1 MSTMAPVEHGLPNL
15 TFQKLESIRQR
26 RTVLL
31 LVRTVA
37 LVSSVFLALLLV
49 GALIDKFWILSEPLR
64 VWWSLATYAA
74 AMSVGVASIYPLFQR
89 WGLREAAQVVELEVP
104 QLKNKLLSAVELPAD
119 SDEPRMGSAE
129 LRRQLQAMVVAEV
142 GWVKPATVLPW
153 RRIRAILFSLGGT
166 CLLIAGLA
174 AVPHWQIPQHMWR
187 MLWPVANVPRP
198 SLAEVRLLEPAPNV
212 AVLALNEMQ
221 RFRAQFELLGQERP
235 MLPEAMH
242 LEIRAKVAGRQP
254 LRVMMKRDSE
264 AGLVSPRANNLRTD
278 AESTAAVAGDM
289 DQSPGTSYSAL
300 VNIEDR
306 AFEYRVVSEI
316 GETPWYSGRAEERPK
331 VDEFTIVVTPPDYAG
346 VEPQTLVAPTG
357 DVEVIAGSR
366 VSWALKTN
374 VPVAEA
380 KMRWRDEVAP
390 TAVTATTPATTD
402 DGGPRFAFDDAGA
415 LVLSEPAIS
424 SRSFQVDLRSVV
436 GLNSTFPPTHELVV
450 KADQAP
456 RLSWLKPKELARV
469 IRPRSAAALK
479 IAMEDEYPIQR
490 LEQWSRVN
498 RGTWR
503 IDSLPAPTV
512 AVSESDWIWEIAVLN
527 AKIGDL
533 IETKIVAVDRNG
545 QAGESPTGE
554 WVVSGTELDATRDA
568 ETLVREEIA
577 TLIGRLKPIV
587 RAKQQRLKEL
597 TEPWRQNVNDPA
609 ATRELS
615 SEIITSVDDLARLLE
630 DTHTQVEH
638 LMGQLR
644 NPVSLEE
651 VNLLL
656 DTMTQWASEADVIRM
671 TFEVAVAREPVDQ
684 RQGIVD
690 RFRGRYEHC
699 LYGLDRL
706 PLLSQVMVSHDIL
719 ADLSRDLE
727 DALQFQR
734 ELLRDEESIGTKIWQ
749 REQMILSEYLV
760 RVGQGMH
767 AHSGLLPDGP
777 ANGLREWAQIVEQL
791 GEKSTRLAEQDV
803 VQAYKVRELVN
814 EIQTRV
820 NLLQLYSWLPDE
832 IVNMRRELFQHSGKT
847 KDIIVRAINDWRYER
862 QFATD
867 ASVPTDSVR
876 ATMETIQRRRATRYS
891 RADHSVKYAADLG
904 SAHRAMQHQIQLNNG
919 DPQQIDQRLQQIAE
933 AVGTIESG
941 QKVENARRFLE
952 TTLETERYAATGKV
966 ARTENPRLWEAFG
979 QQLEWAHENMQS
991 VAVVHEIAGVI
1002 HGLRWSTA
1010 AQAAWQKM
1018 GPRRWDLHSRAVSA
1032 ASDLESVAA
1041 ELLKQEVLLQPSVEA
1056 ARRLLAELGP
1066 SIEQLAHEGAEAARA
1081 AQVATE
1087 QLQTD
1092 LRANEV
1098 PNTAERLQQ
1107 NLAAHHRAREQS
1119 SQRLKEALV
1128 DRAAAQDILEPRERK
1143 KAEVADLARELL
1155 LAAEQ
1160 RRTIAEQAAEQLV
1173 ADDTPDNHTNT
1184 NTQVNAKAD
1193 PNHVAEMLN
1202 ELKQAQSREAETLQA
1217 IAEHFS
1223 RPEPNDEDLESAQRP
1238 ESLERLAQEQDPVS
1252 PNARE
1257 SLQQQAESLAA
1268 LAEADPRELLRSLE
1282 QELSRDEA
1290 MQEELSDIARQLA
1303 DQSQRSIE
1311 HAAEREQA
1319 LRQSLE
1325 QSDAVREPL
1334 RREFADNLN
1343 QALEATEKLASRLR
1357 HETQNE
1363 AMAGNQEDARRQVED
1378 VARQLE
1384 EAAVQAR
1391 QQAKTGLNRDMQQ
1404 AAQQLNSALQ
1414 TIQPELQTAG
1424 QALTNAKQENP
1435 YEDENQQA
1443 RERDRANQTQDQLA
1457 NQDRQRADQAIQS
1470 RQQQEQRVQQAIQQA
1485 QNELTQTEQQLQNYR
1500 EQLKNQ
1506 PENEWVKQESL
1517 RAEARIAQQRE
1528 VQKTL
1533 DGVRQRAESRTRDA
1547 QQDRQ
1552 KHDQNP
1558 PRLEAANP
1566 HGELAER
1573 LSQQAAAQAAE
1584 LSQDLQNLM
1593 NEAGFMAET
1602 QASRNELKQASEQ
1615 QARVQNQVAAA
1626 AQDLDRAAAHQERLG
1641 AEESAETWRAAAERV
1656 ADTANREPR
1665 DAQMQMQHT
1674 RPNDP
1679 EAGDPLQANANDT
1692 QRVDQSLQ
1700 SANRALQQRADEL
1713 DQMLSQSS
1721 SADPTAGSE
1730 TQTPTN
1736 HPNHDGEHLAGQNNG
1751 QNNGPNNSQGAD
1763 QKSSANPSQN
1773 SGESSGQH
1781 SAQNSGQTNGENSAN
1796 RSSAGAP
1803 NPSGGNPILSQ
1814 MGSRAKAELLD
1825 QLSRQL
1831 SGSEAGPES
1840 SSAGTSGRQ
1849 PASHKA
1855 GVLQSS
1861 ARSLQQQLQQQRTQQ
1876 MSPDSQTPGN
1886 VASRTEG
1893 SAQQSGAAAVSSPTV
1908 SGMARVL
1915 ATAETDAEPIGA
1927 WSRLREQN
1935 SADVTES
1942 QKEAVSPRYR
1952 RQIENYFRRLSE
1964 KSREQ

>member
-31 LVRTVA
+31 LVRTAAV
-37 LVSSVFLALLLV
+37 VSSVFLALLLT
-49 GALIDKFWILSEPLR
+49 GALIDKFWNLSEPLR

-74 AMSVGVASIYPLFQR
+74 AMLVGVASIYPLFRR
-89 WGLREAAQVVELEVP
+89 WGLREAAQIVELEVP
-104 QLKNKLLSAVELPAD
+104 RLRNKLLSAVELPAD

-129 LRRQLQAMVVAEV
+129 LRRQLQTIVVAEV
-142 GWVKPATVLPW
+142 GSVEPTTVLPW

-187 MLWPVANVPRP
+187 MLLPIANVPRP
-198 SLAEVRLLEPAPNV
+198 SLADVRMLEPGPNA
-212 AVLALNEMQ
+212 AVLALNETQ
-221 RFRAQFELLGQERP
+221 RFRAQVELPTAGQSI
-235 MLPEAMH
+235 LPESMH
-242 LEIRAKVAGRQP
+242 LEIRAKIAGRQTV
-254 LRVMMKRDSE
+254 RVTMKRDFE
-264 AGLVSPRANNLRTD
+264 AGLVSPVDNNPRTD
-278 AESTAAVAGDM
+278 VDAEAIAAVVGAV
-289 DQSPGTSYSAL
+289 DQSQRAYYSAL
-300 VNIEDR
+300 VNVEDR
-306 AFEYRVVSEI
+306 VFDYRVVSEI
-316 GETPWYSGRAEERPK
+316 GETPWYASRAEERPK
-331 VDEFTIVVTPPDYAG
+331 VEEFTIVVTPPDYAG
-346 VEPQTLVAPTG
+346 VESQTLVAPTG
-357 DVEVIAGSR
+357 DVAVIDGSR

-374 VPVAEA
+374 VPLTEA
-380 KMRWRDEVAP
+380 KMRWRDEAA
-390 TAVTATTPATTD
+390 TTNTATTPATAD
-402 DGGPRFAFDDAGA
+402 DGGSRFAHNAAGA
-415 LVLSEPAIS
+415 FVFSSPAIT
-424 SRSFQVDLRSVV
+424 SRSFQIDLRSVV

-450 KADQAP
+450 KTDKAP

-512 AVSESDWIWEIAVLN
+512 AVSESEWIWEIAVLN

-533 IETKIVAVDRNG
+533 IETKIVAVDRKG

-577 TLIGRLKPIV
+577 KLIGRLKPIV

-597 TEPWRQNVNDPA
+597 TEAWRQNVNDPA
-609 ATRELS
+609 ATKELS
-615 SEIITSVDDLARLLE
+615 SEITTSVDDLARLLN
-630 DTHTQVEH
+630 DTQTQVEP
-638 LMGQLR
+638 LMGRLR

-656 DTMTQWASEADVIRM
+656 DAITQWASEADVIRL
-671 TFEVAVAREPVDQ
+671 TLELAVAREPVDQ
-684 RQGIVD
+684 RQGMID
-690 RFRGRYEHC
+690 RFRGRYENC

-706 PLLSQVMVSHDIL
+706 PSISQVMVSHDIL
-719 ADLSRDLE
+719 ADFSRDLE

-734 ELLRDEESIGTKIWQ
+734 ELLRDEESIGTKVWQ

-767 AHSGLLPDGP
+767 ADSGRLPDGP

-791 GEKSTRLAEQDV
+791 GEKSARLAEEEG
-803 VQAYKVRELVN
+803 VQAYKVQEIVN
-814 EIQTRV
+814 EIHARV
-820 NLLQLYSWLPDE
+820 NLLQIYSWLPDE
-832 IVNMRRELFQHSGKT
+832 VVNMRRELFQHSGKT
-847 KDIIVRAINDWRYER
+847 QDIIVRAMNDWRYER

-867 ASVPTDSVR
+867 GSVPTDSIR
-876 ATMETIQRRRATRYS
+876 ATMETVQRRRATRYS
-891 RADHSVKYAADLG
+891 RGDHSVQYAADLG
-904 SAHRAMQHQIQLNNG
+904 LAHRAMEHQIQLNNG

-933 AVGTIESG
+933 AVATIESG

-952 TTLETERYAATGKV
+952 TTLETERFAATGKV

-979 QQLEWAHENMQS
+979 QQLEWAHENMRN

-1002 HGLRWSTA
+1002 NGLRWSTA

-1032 ASDLESVAA
+1032 ASDLESVVA
-1041 ELLKQEVLLQPSVEA
+1041 ELSKQEVLLQPSVEA

-1066 SIEQLAHEGAEAARA
+1066 SIEQLAQEGAEAARA
-1081 AQVATE
+1081 AQAATE
-1087 QLQTD
+1087 QLQTE
-1092 LRANEV
+1092 LRAEEV

-1107 NLAAHHRAREQS
+1107 NQAEHHRAREKTS
-1119 SQRLKEALV
+1119 ERLKDALV
-1128 DRAAAQDILEPRERK
+1128 DRAAAQDILEQRQRK

-1160 RRTIAEQAAEQLV
+1160 RTTQAEQAAEQRV
-1173 ADDTPDNHTNT
+1173 ADDNTDTNNDSHTEA
-1184 NTQVNAKAD
+1184 NADAD
-1193 PNHVAEMLN
+1193 SKPVAEMLDD
-1202 ELKQAQSREAETLQA
+1202 LKQAQSREAETLQA
-1217 IAEHFS
+1217 IAEHYS
-1223 RPEPNDEDLESAQRP
+1223 RPEQNDADVESAPRP
-1238 ESLERLAQEQDPVS
+1238 ESLERLAQEQDPAS
-1252 PNARE
+1252 SKARE

-1268 LAEADPRELLRSLE
+1268 LADADPRDLLRSLE
-1282 QELSRDEA
+1282 QELTRDEA

-1357 HETQNE
+1357 NETQNE
-1363 AMAGNQEDARRQVED
+1363 AIAGNQKDARRQVQD
-1378 VARQLE
+1378 VAHQLE
-1384 EAAVQAR
+1384 EAAAQAR
-1391 QQAKTGLNRDMQQ
+1391 QQAKSGLNRDMQQ

-1414 TIQPELQTAG
+1414 AMQPELQTAA
-1424 QALTNAKQENP
+1424 QTLANAKQENP
-1435 YEDENQQA
+1435 YEQEDQQA

-1485 QNELTQTEQQLQNYR
+1485 QNEVAQTEQQLQNYR

-1506 PENEWVKQESL
+1506 PENEWVKQE
-1517 RAEARIAQQRE
+1517 AQNTEARIEQQRE

-1533 DGVRQRAESRTRDA
+1533 DGVRQRAEGRTRDA

-1552 KHDQNP
+1552 RQDQNP

-1584 LSQDLQNLM
+1584 LSQDLQNIM

-1602 QASRNELKQASEQ
+1602 QASRGELKQASGQ
-1615 QARVQNQVAAA
+1615 QASVQNQVAAA
-1626 AQDLDRAAAHQERLG
+1626 AQDIERAAAHQERLG
-1641 AEESAETWRAAAERV
+1641 AQESAEAWQAAAERV

-1665 DAQMQMQHT
+1665 DAQTQMQQAQPT
-1674 RPNDP
+1674 NP
-1679 EAGDPLQANANDT
+1679 EAGNPLQANASDT
-1692 QRVDQSLQ
+1692 QRVDESLK
-1700 SANRALQQRADEL
+1700 SANLALQQRADEL
-1713 DQMLSQSS
+1713 SEMLGQSSDADQASGSQSPVNEP
-1721 SADPTAGSE
+1721 SAG
-1730 TQTPTN
+1730 
-1736 HPNHDGEHLAGQNNG
+1736 
-1751 QNNGPNNSQGAD
+1751 
-1763 QKSSANPSQN
+1763 NPS
-1773 SGESSGQH
+1773 
-1781 SAQNSGQTNGENSAN
+1781 A
-1796 RSSAGAP
+1796 
-1803 NPSGGNPILSQ
+1803 GNPILSQ
-1814 MGSRAKAELLD
+1814 MGPRAKAELLD
-1825 QLSRQL
+1825 QLARQL
-1831 SGSEAGPES
+1831 SGSEAGPDAS
-1840 SSAGTSGRQ
+1840 SSDPSMRQ
-1849 PASHKA
+1849 SSSPKA

-1876 MSPDSQTPGN
+1876 MSPGSQPPSN
-1886 VASRTEG
+1886 VASRTER
-1893 SAQQSGAAAVSSPTV
+1893 SAQQSGAAAISSPTAA
-1908 SGMARVL
+1908 GMARVL
-1915 ATAETDAEPIGA
+1915 ASAETDAEPIGA

-1942 QKEAVSPRYR
+1942 QKEVVSPRYR
-1952 RQIENYFRRLSE
+1952 RQIENYFKRLSE
-1964 KSREQ
+1964 KSRER